1 MTKAFDR
8 IDRSTLLEDLKE
20 ILEPQELKMF
30 QILLTDTEI
39 RIKIKNMFGK
49 IIKTNI
55 GSPQGDSASAI
66 LFILYLALRLRK
78 YKKEVDK
85 DDLFIEV
92 QYADDLGW
100 ITNKEKYTTNVKEN
114 IPNILKEGNLEINP
128 SKTEELK
135 IQHNSEDKWK
145 KTKYLGTLLDMEA
158 DFRRRKKLATTAFKT
173 IEKFITNKKSSTKNK
188 IKRCDCFISSIF
200 LYNSE
205 LWAPTKRMT
214 EKINCL
220 HRSFLRKIM
229 NTSGTTK

>member
-1 MTKAFDR
+1 MDMTKAFDR

-49 IIKTNI
+49 TIKTNI

-135 IQHNSEDKWK
+135 VQHNGDDK
-145 KTKYLGTLLDMEA
+145 
-158 DFRRRKKLATTAFKT
+158 
-173 IEKFITNKKSSTKNK
+173 
-188 IKRCDCFISSIF
+188 
-200 LYNSE
+200 
-205 LWAPTKRMT
+205 
-214 EKINCL
+214 
-220 HRSFLRKIM
+220 
-229 NTSGTTK
+229 